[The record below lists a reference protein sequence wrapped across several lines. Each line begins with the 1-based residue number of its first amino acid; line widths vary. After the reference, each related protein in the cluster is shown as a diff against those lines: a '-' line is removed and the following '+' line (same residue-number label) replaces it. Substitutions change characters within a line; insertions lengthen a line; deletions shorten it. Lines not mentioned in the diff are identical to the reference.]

1 MRILSLAPLLAAAL
15 VVACG
20 SEPTAP
26 EAAPPRSLLLVTI
39 DTLRAD
45 RVGCYGYELARTP
58 VLDDLARR
66 GVRCANTSAVAPLT
80 FPAHTSLMT
89 GMLPP
94 AHGARD
100 NGSHRAVPELQ
111 TLAETL
117 SAAGLRTAGFA
128 AAFVLDSIY
137 GLDQGFEVYGD
148 VPQRTAVP
156 TAEFEERTAEEVNAE
171 ATAWLDG
178 LAADEPFFLWVH
190 YFEPHLPYPAPET
203 LPEALRERPYDA
215 EVAAADRALGEL
227 LGHLDAIGRR
237 DETLVVVTSDH
248 GESLGEHGEASHSFF
263 VYEGVLHVPLL
274 FAHASLPAGAVL
286 DARTSTVDVFPT
298 ALELLGL
305 PGAHAT
311 PPGAS
316 LAAALRGAE
325 LEERPVYFESLYP
338 LLNYGWAPLQGVRS
352 GDLKFIRAPR
362 PELFDIAADPGEL
375 ANLYAERPDDA
386 RRLAA
391 ELEAVLEANQ
401 DAERAAAAKR
411 KMSADERQI
420 LASLGYTG
428 TAAAR
433 DVEVTLRDPKDGL
446 ARMKQ
451 ELRIRE
457 LMDAGRSEDAR
468 NAIAELLADDPENPL
483 FNTHM
488 GLLFMRTS
496 QHAEAI
502 PFFERAVASGFDNAT
517 TISNLAICFQFTND
531 YAKAQEL
538 LLLALEENPKHLPSR
553 WWLAQ
558 NHLSL
563 GETSAARTQ
572 LETILELWDGPEDE
586 TTRQVRSLL
595 EELGD

>member
-1 MRILSLAPLLAAAL
+1 MRPLHLSALALTALLAACSSADE
-15 VVACG
+15 A
-20 SEPTAP
+20 T
-26 EAAPPRSLLLVTI
+26 EAAGPRSLLLVTI

-45 RVGCYGYELARTP
+45 RVGCYGYELAQTP
-58 VLDDLARR
+58 VLDGLAER
-66 GVRCANTSAVAPLT
+66 GVRCASTSAVAPLT

-89 GMLPP
+89 GVLPP
-94 AHGARD
+94 GHGARD
-100 NGSHRAVPELQ
+100 NGSHRALPELQ

-117 SAAGLRTAGFA
+117 SDAGLRTGGFT

-148 VPQRTAVP
+148 VPQREAVP
-156 TAEFEERTAEEVNAE
+156 TAEFEERSAGEVNAE
-171 ATAWLDG
+171 AIAWLDG
-178 LAADEPFFLWVH
+178 LDADEPFFLWVH
-190 YFEPHLPYPAPET
+190 YFEPHLPYPPAES
-203 LPEALRERPYDA
+203 LPPGLRERPYDA

-227 LGHLDAIGRR
+227 LAHLEGLGRI
-237 DETLVVVTSDH
+237 DETLVVATSDH
-248 GESLGEHGEASHSFF
+248 GESLGEHGEETHSFF

-274 FAHASLPAGAVL
+274 FAHPSLPAGAVL
-286 DARTSTVDVFPT
+286 EARTSAVDVYPT
-298 ALELLGL
+298 VLELLGL
-305 PGAHAT
+305 HGAHAT

-316 LAAALRGAE
+316 LAGALRGAE
-325 LEERPVYFESLYP
+325 LEPRPVYFESLYP

-362 PELFDIAADPGEL
+362 PELFDLASDPNEL

-391 ELEAVLEANQ
+391 ELEAVLDANQ
-401 DAERAAAAKR
+401 DAGRAAAAKR
-411 KMSADERQI
+411 TMSADERQI

-428 TAAAR
+428 TAGAT

-446 ARMKQ
+446 ERMKQ
-451 ELRIRE
+451 ELLIRE
-457 LMDAGRSEDAR
+457 LMDAGRSEEAR
-468 NAIAELLADDPENPL
+468 SVIAELLSGDPANPL

-502 PFFERAVASGFDNAT
+502 PYFERAIASGFDNAT
-517 TISNLAICFQFTND
+517 TYSNLATCLHFTKD
-531 YAKAQEL
+531 FPRAAEL
-538 LLLALEENPKHLPSR
+538 FGVALEKNPKHLLSH

-558 NHLSL
+558 NHIAL
-563 GETSAARTQ
+563 GETASAKQQ
-572 LETILELWDGPEDE
+572 LETILELKDGPADE
-586 TTRQVRSLL
+586 TTRQVEALL

>member
-1 MRILSLAPLLAAAL
+1 MRPLPPLALALTALLAACSSGDDASE
-15 VVACG
+15 VA
-20 SEPTAP
+20 A
-26 EAAPPRSLLLVTI
+26 PRSLLLVTI

-45 RVGCYGYELARTP
+45 RVGCYGYELAQTP

-89 GMLPP
+89 GVLPP

-117 SAAGLRTAGFA
+117 SDAGLRTAGFT

-148 VPQRTAVP
+148 VPQREAVP
-156 TAEFEERTAEEVNAE
+156 TAEFEERPASEVNAE
-171 ATAWLDG
+171 AIAWLDG
-178 LAADEPFFLWVH
+178 LSADEPYFLWVH
-190 YFEPHLPYPAPET
+190 YFEPHLPYPPAES
-203 LPEALRERPYDA
+203 LPPSLRERPYDA
-215 EVAAADRALGEL
+215 EVAAADRALGDL
-227 LGHLDAIGRR
+227 LAHVEGLGRL

-248 GESLGEHGEASHSFF
+248 GESLGEHGEATHSFF

-274 FAHASLPAGAVL
+274 FVHPSLPAGAVL
-286 DARTSTVDVFPT
+286 EARTSAVDVYPT

-305 PGAHAT
+305 PGVHAT

-325 LEERPVYFESLYP
+325 LEARPVYFESLYP

-362 PELFDIAADPGEL
+362 PELFDLANDPDEL

-391 ELEAVLEANQ
+391 ELEAVLDANQ
-401 DAERAAAAKR
+401 DAERGAAAKR
-411 KMSADERQI
+411 SMSADERQI

-428 TAAAR
+428 TAAAM
-433 DVEVTLRDPKDGL
+433 DVEVTLRDPKDGVE
-446 ARMKQ
+446 RMKQ
-451 ELRIRE
+451 ELLIRD
-457 LMDAGRSEDAR
+457 LMDAGRSEEAR
-468 NAIAELLADDPENPL
+468 SAISELLADDPENPL

-488 GLLFMRTS
+488 GLLFMRTG

-502 PFFERAVASGFDNAT
+502 PYFERAIASGFDNAT
-517 TISNLAICFQFTND
+517 TYSNLATCCHFTKDYPRATELFQV
-531 YAKAQEL
+531 
-538 LLLALEENPKHLPSR
+538 ALEKNPKHLLSH

-558 NHLSL
+558 THVAL
-563 GETSAARTQ
+563 GETAAARRQ
-572 LETILELWDGPEDE
+572 LEAILELKDGPEDE
-586 TTRQVRSLL
+586 TTRQVEAQL
-595 EELGD
+595 EELRD